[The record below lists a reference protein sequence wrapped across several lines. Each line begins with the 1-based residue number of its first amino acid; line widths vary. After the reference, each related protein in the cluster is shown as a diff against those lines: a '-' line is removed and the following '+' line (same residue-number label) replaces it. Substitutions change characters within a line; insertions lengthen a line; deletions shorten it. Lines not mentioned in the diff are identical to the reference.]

1 MVIKMKFEFK
11 LFFVF
16 LIFFVVVFG
25 SIFYINKNADTQ
37 TETSY
42 DEKQFM
48 DKEVYDNRKT
58 IKKIDREDQISN
70 KKIL

>member
-25 SIFYINKNADTQ
+25 SIFYINKNANTQ
-37 TETSY
+37 TKTNY

>member
-25 SIFYINKNADTQ
+25 SIFYINKNANTQ
-37 TETSY
+37 TETNY

>member
-1 MVIKMKFEFK
+1 MKFEFK

-25 SIFYINKNADTQ
+25 SIFYINKNANTQ
-37 TETSY
+37 TETNY